1 MDSLWR
7 LASGSTVEDFAR
19 DVYIKSNLTIELNK
33 NIKSLIKT
41 YNKSDN
47 KLLIETQLVINFC
60 DIIEAILLH
69 GLKEKLTARV
79 SHVFSSN
86 SSVNQRSYQLD
97 FWPIILILC
106 HNEVSRNVKQL
117 SNVSTDIG
125 RCRAWLRSVL
135 NDGLINSYLEALI
148 CDSSLLHGFYRSSAY
163 IRDREHTDILRSLLS
178 ELDSYVF
185 HLSIESPTL
194 DSWSRETLKL
204 IGIYYIEDEPQ
215 PVITAVDAIQLIT
228 SQTDK
233 NHQKDKSFDP
243 KEKAFNSN

>member
-47 KLLIETQLVINFC
+47 KLLIETQLVTDFC
-60 DIIEAILLH
+60 DIIEAIFLH

-86 SSVNQRSYQLD
+86 SVNQRSYQLD

-117 SNVSTDIG
+117 SNISTDIG
-125 RCRAWLRSVL
+125 RCRAAQV
-135 NDGLINSYLEALI
+135 
-148 CDSSLLHGFYRSSAY
+148 C
-163 IRDREHTDILRSLLS
+163 T
-178 ELDSYVF
+178 
-185 HLSIESPTL
+185 
-194 DSWSRETLKL
+194 
-204 IGIYYIEDEPQ
+204 
-215 PVITAVDAIQLIT
+215 
-228 SQTDK
+228 
-233 NHQKDKSFDP
+233 
-243 KEKAFNSN
+243 